1 MTFIRRLVNLL
12 PLPSVRTQ
20 RLIAAAVGGI
30 AGNFGQTNYTAT
42 KAALIGYS
50 ASKAKELKAKG
61 ITINAIAPGYFET
74 DATEALRKDRKRFK
88 ELSSRIPAGRWGV
101 PDDLKGTVL
110 YLASKASDY
119 VHGQV
124 IVVDGG
130 WMSS

>member
-1 MTFIRRLVNLL
+1 MNV
-12 PLPSVRTQ
+12 
-20 RLIAAAVGGI
+20 
-30 AGNFGQTNYTAT
+30 
-42 KAALIGYS
+42 
-50 ASKAKELKAKG
+50 
-61 ITINAIAPGYFET
+61 NAIAPGYFET